1 MSFSS
6 LERGTIL
13 LARRMLSVK
22 KMPEKI
28 PISQIY
34 VRDNQVEIKKI
45 GELDWSLPNFYEE
58 EIENDNFKIIK
69 YKGYELV
76 INSTYNSY

>member
-6 LERGTIL
+6 IERGTIL
-13 LARRMLSVK
+13 LARRMLSLK
-22 KMPEKI
+22 KNPEKI
-28 PISQIY
+28 PVSRIS
-34 VRDNQVEIKKI
+34 VKDSQVKIKKI
-45 GELDWSLPNFYEE
+45 GELDWSFPNFYEE

-69 YKGYELV
+69 YKGYKLV

>member
-45 GELDWSLPNFYEE
+45 GELDWSFPNFYEE

>member
-22 KMPEKI
+22 KIPEKI

-45 GELDWSLPNFYEE
+45 GELDWSFPNYYEE

>member
-22 KMPEKI
+22 KIPEKI

-45 GELDWSLPNFYEE
+45 GELDWSFPNFYEE